1 MKTTGM
7 AKKIDELGRLVIPK
21 EIRNALDID
30 NGTVEL
36 YLDGDKLIVKKWSA
50 HCVFCGGTDNLTQY
64 KGKLVCSDCREE
76 IGSAN

>member
-7 AKKIDELGRLVIPK
+7 AKNIDNLGRLVIPK

-36 YLDGDKLIVKKWSA
+36 YIDGDKLIVKKWSA
-50 HCVFCGGTDNLTQY
+50 HCVFCGGTEDLTEY
-64 KGKLVCSDCREE
+64 KEKLVCASCRNEL
-76 IGSAN
+76 GAK

>member
-7 AKKIDELGRLVIPK
+7 IKKIDELGRLVIPK

-30 NGTVEL
+30 NGTVQF
-36 YLDGDKLIVKKWSA
+36 YMDGDALIVKKWNA
-50 HCVFCGGTDNLTQY
+50 HCVFCGGTDGLIEY
-64 KGKLVCSDCREE
+64 KDKLICESCRNE

>member
-50 HCVFCGGTDNLTQY
+50 HCVFCGGTEGLIVH
-64 KGKLVCSDCREE
+64 KEKLICTDCRRE
-76 IGSAN
+76 IAGAR